1 MEDNEPQVE
10 AKTRDDWTQVRVSPK
25 REYIATYKRQII
37 EIWKLGNKSSNYDD
51 QSHIVNIDDEHKDN
65 SPNKLD
71 TVNIKEL
78 PLNNNYEFFQLN
90 DISNEK
96 LLIFTFRNVEGVSKL
111 SNGLLNS
118 NLAGPA
124 TVYDHRIVIYDVDG
138 KRILMNKIYKKNSYV
153 FGNFLEAE
161 AVAVDYVAIYC
172 DEVFKGKIHLYAIN
186 NNNIKLKHSYV
197 IPNTGDFGLEMLLPT
212 GNLFLTNGCI
222 IQQWNIINGNLEKSY
237 QFNGASTISSFKVN
251 ESKDLLLII
260 KYQSKSLSVFSKET
274 DIIFSHHFEF
284 EIMNIEFCEI
294 KGFDFLI
301 VQEYIKDNNKSN
313 YHLINPFSRNKSQSI
328 KKIETQFNYNDG
340 IQFIMDEKLIKV
352 FDDKVQVEDLLTEN
366 EKNDLLNQVYKDTPI
381 CFMLNKNRINRM
393 KKWIKEIKEN
403 IKENES
409 FELYNK
415 IELYEYIYFFDD
427 METIR
432 KWKIE
437 NENESFKLYEGNSVE
452 MIEKNMREKK
462 SVEMIEMIKKNKSE
476 NKSVE
481 MIEMIKKNKSEKSIS
496 WVVKIVNKELQITA
510 KSSHFLIFIE
520 DIFLHKFLFYAFI
533 LPNDDLIIFEKDDKD
548 KIIRIYRFTINTK
561 TDKIDFLC
569 VYTDVEYS
577 KSYFK
582 SILEY
587 LNKNNSKEP
596 DLIECYKKTISFY
609 LDDISSFTLH
619 ASEILQAAI
628 EAQGTEIINR
638 IIEKCIKY
646 YNEGSDQEHI
656 NIFVIITK
664 SLSELQDSYPYHLNK
679 FLIYTNLIST
689 PYDDPT
695 FKRDYIYFIG
705 YDKNS
710 LKLKYSLYVPLPQ
723 FASYPSKEQIEL
735 AKRNV
740 NTITKIV
747 NDELS
752 RLLNLIGNNGSS
764 LNGVVSFRD
773 SKEKLVNS
781 IPEIP
786 PENENDFVNMQIPD
800 IYSDWNGEAL
810 INFKWFKFGR
820 NYYHGIWLLYTIFLL
835 TFTLASTKPTGF
847 ISSANQK
854 ILFIISVVLGFFQL
868 LILEIQIFLRH
879 PKKYTLNPWNFFD
892 LCAYIFPIVTSILWL
907 KNGSTRVWISAVS
920 NLFLDVK
927 FLLFFRAIEYFGVYF
942 AIILNVAKSVFS
954 FLLILWFVI
963 LAYTH
968 AFFTLLQPVNKFN
981 PSTPNFDDNDKNS
994 PWSLTNTYNS
1004 LSSDGKTVSTN
1015 PTLIQIPTDNTNLY
1029 EYFDTSFLAVYKL
1042 MTGDTGSLAQWVF
1055 RDNPTLVVLWISF
1068 SFFTVIY
1075 LLNLFIGLL
1084 NNEIQKSNDKSWFLV
1099 QKAELIADIEQCCL
1113 LPFQRQWKSWFP
1125 DHIFYCVDVD
1135 KLHAKINDIEI
1146 KYKDNPHRP
1155 ILSRKLLEFVGK
1167 KVDDMNENSK
1177 HILENVKSK
1186 LLENKNHEISKFK
1199 FSFETKD
1206 SKLVTYEEKM
1216 QDSNDDK

>member
-10 AKTRDDWTQVRVSPK
+10 AKTKDDWTQVRVSPK

-51 QSHIVNIDDEHKDN
+51 QSHI
-65 SPNKLD
+65 
-71 TVNIKEL
+71 
-78 PLNNNYEFFQLN
+78 LN

-452 MIEKNMREKK
+452 MIKKNMREKK

-481 MIEMIKKNKSEKSIS
+481 MIDDQQQSIS

-695 FKRDYIYFIG
+695 FKRGIINTPHLFGYTFERDLHRSNFFLDVFLFLGKFLSNLFFWNFIIDYIYFIG

-879 PKKYTLNPWNFFD
+879 PKKYILNPWNFFD
-892 LCAYIFPIVTSILWL
+892 LCAYIFPIVTSILC
-907 KNGSTRVWISAVS
+907 
-920 NLFLDVK
+920 
-927 FLLFFRAIEYFGVYF
+927 
-942 AIILNVAKSVFS
+942 
-954 FLLILWFVI
+954 
-963 LAYTH
+963 
-968 AFFTLLQPVNKFN
+968 
-981 PSTPNFDDNDKNS
+981 
-994 PWSLTNTYNS
+994 LTNTYNS
-1004 LSSDGKTVSTN
+1004 LSSDGKTVFTN

>member
-10 AKTRDDWTQVRVSPK
+10 AKTKDDWTQVRVSPK

-51 QSHIVNIDDEHKDN
+51 QSHI
-65 SPNKLD
+65 
-71 TVNIKEL
+71 
-78 PLNNNYEFFQLN
+78 LN

-452 MIEKNMREKK
+452 MIKKNMREKK

-481 MIEMIKKNKSEKSIS
+481 MIDDQQQSIS

-695 FKRDYIYFIG
+695 FKRGIINTPHLFGYTFERDLHRSNFFLDVFLFLGKFLSNLFFWNFIIDYIYFIG

-810 INFKWFKFGR
+810 INFK
-820 NYYHGIWLLYTIFLL
+820 
-835 TFTLASTKPTGF
+835 
-847 ISSANQK
+847 
-854 ILFIISVVLGFFQL
+854 
-868 LILEIQIFLRH
+868 
-879 PKKYTLNPWNFFD
+879 
-892 LCAYIFPIVTSILWL
+892 C
-907 KNGSTRVWISAVS
+907 
-920 NLFLDVK
+920 
-927 FLLFFRAIEYFGVYF
+927 
-942 AIILNVAKSVFS
+942 
-954 FLLILWFVI
+954 
-963 LAYTH
+963 
-968 AFFTLLQPVNKFN
+968 
-981 PSTPNFDDNDKNS
+981 
-994 PWSLTNTYNS
+994 LTNTYNS
-1004 LSSDGKTVSTN
+1004 LSSDGKTVFTN

-1042 MTGDTGSLAQWVF
+1042 MTGDTGSLAQW
-1055 RDNPTLVVLWISF
+1055 
-1068 SFFTVIY
+1068 
-1075 LLNLFIGLL
+1075 
-1084 NNEIQKSNDKSWFLV
+1084 SNDKSWFLV